1 LVVPDKSKAVE
12 DYLKAIYRLCL
23 ERNKVTPSHVADDL
37 RVSSA
42 AVTKM
47 VQKLKDLK
55 LVHSHRERGLTL
67 TPAGEKIA
75 LEVIRHHRLLELYL
89 TEALGYSWDEVHQE
103 AEKLEHVISEH
114 FEERIEKLLGY
125 PTHDPHGSPI
135 PTRDGRVE
143 AQNLRALTALQ
154 PGDKAVI
161 RQVSDRDAEMLSFLG
176 GLGMYPGAAIEMM
189 EREPYGG
196 SLRIKVAGKD
206 QAIGS
211 ELAEH
216 VFVSAGSGS
225 SPGSNERVS
234 HTRRTKG

>member
-1 LVVPDKSKAVE
+1 MTEKSKAVE
-12 DYLKAIYRLCL
+12 DYLKAVYKLSL
-23 ERNKVTPSHVADDL
+23 DKNKVTPSHVAEHL
-37 RVSSA
+37 KVSSA

-47 VQKLKDLK
+47 VQKLQDLK
-55 LVHSHRERGLTL
+55 LVHYGRTRGLKL
-67 TPAGEKIA
+67 TTAGEKIA

-89 TEALGYSWDEVHQE
+89 TEALGYGWDEVHQE

-143 AQNLRALTALQ
+143 TRSLRVLTALR
-154 PGDKAVI
+154 PGEEAVI
-161 RQVSDRDAEMLSFLG
+161 RQVSDKDAAMLNFLG
-176 GLGMYPGAAIEMM
+176 GLGMYPGARIEIVTK
-189 EREPYGG
+189 EPYGG
-196 SLRIKVAGKD
+196 PLRIRVGGKD

-216 VFVSAGSGS
+216 VFVSD
-225 SPGSNERVS
+225 E
-234 HTRRTKG
+234 